1 MSDIFEVP
9 EVETPKKEKKPMS
22 EERKAQLRETLK
34 KAREVGRAKRDAKK
48 KGKTLETVKEEE
60 VKEILEPEP
69 KPKPVS
75 QARKKKMRTIEVE
88 DETPEEM
95 EKRIEKKIMDRL
107 AKEVEERRRVKE
119 LEDLRNE
126 VKELRSAA
134 QLRKDAAEEKKEEKQ
149 FITER
154 KEELKQEITKEVK
167 EPLSMY
173 NKFST
178 TRGSRFR
185 SY

>member
-9 EVETPKKEKKPMS
+9 EVEKPKKEKKPMS
-22 EERKAQLRETLK
+22 DERKAQLRETLK
-34 KAREVGRAKRDAKK
+34 KAREVGKAKRDAKK
-48 KGKTLETVKEEE
+48 KGKTIETIKEEE

-69 KPKPVS
+69 KPKPV
-75 QARKKKMRTIEVE
+75 RKKKMKTIEVE

-134 QLRKDAAEEKKEEKQ
+134 QLRKDAAEEKKEEKE
-149 FITER
+149 FIKER
-154 KEELKQEITKEVK
+154 KVELKEEITQEVK
-167 EPLSMY
+167 APLSRY
-173 NKFST
+173 NAFST
-178 TRGSRFR
+178 TKGSRFR
-185 SY
+185 AY

>member
-9 EVETPKKEKKPMS
+9 EVEKVKKPKKPMS
-22 EERKAQLRETLK
+22 EERKSQLRETLK
-34 KAREVGRAKRDAKK
+34 KAREVGKAKRDAKNK
-48 KGKTLETVKEEE
+48 VKTLESVKEDE

-69 KPKPVS
+69 EPKPKPV
-75 QARKKKMRTIEVE
+75 RKKKMKTIEIE
-88 DETPEEM
+88 DETEAEM

-126 VKELRSAA
+126 VKELRSQT
-134 QLRKDAAEEKKEEKQ
+134 QLRKDAVIEKKEEKA
-149 FITER
+149 FIKER
-154 KEELKQEITKEVK
+154 KAELTEEITKEVK
-167 EPLSMY
+167 EPLSKY
-173 NKFST
+173 NAFST

-185 SY
+185 AY

>member
-9 EVETPKKEKKPMS
+9 EVEKPKKEKKPMS
-22 EERKAQLRETLK
+22 DERKAQLRETLK
-34 KAREVGRAKRDAKK
+34 KAREVGKAKRDAKN
-48 KGKTLETVKEEE
+48 KGKTIETIKEEE
-60 VKEILEPEP
+60 VKEILEPESEP
-69 KPKPVS
+69 KPKPV
-75 QARKKKMRTIEVE
+75 RKKKMKTIEVE
-88 DETPEEM
+88 DETAEEM

-134 QLRKDAAEEKKEEKQ
+134 QLRKDAVIEKKEEKD

-154 KEELKQEITKEVK
+154 KAELKQEISQEVK
-167 EPLSMY
+167 EPLSRY
-173 NKFST
+173 NAFST
-178 TRGSRFR
+178 TKGSRFR
-185 SY
+185 AY

>member
-1 MSDIFEVP
+1 
-9 EVETPKKEKKPMS
+9 
-22 EERKAQLRETLK
+22 
-34 KAREVGRAKRDAKK
+34 
-48 KGKTLETVKEEE
+48 
-60 VKEILEPEP
+60 
-69 KPKPVS
+69 
-75 QARKKKMRTIEVE
+75 
-88 DETPEEM
+88 
-95 EKRIEKKIMDRL
+95 MDRI
-107 AKEVEERRRVKE
+107 AKEVEEKRRVKE

-126 VKELRSAA
+126 VNQLRSAA
-134 QLRKDAAEEKKEEKQ
+134 QLRKDAAEQKKEEKA

-185 SY
+185 AY